1 MAPCSTVRTVNELEA
16 GQRNTLRPAIET
28 WSGRR
33 ESNPHDQ
40 LGRLELYH

>member
-1 MAPCSTVRTVNELEA
+1 MTITNGALIT
-16 GQRNTLRPAIET
+16 PADLGRDNK
-28 WSGRR
+28 SGRR

>member
-1 MAPCSTVRTVNELEA
+1 VQE
-16 GQRNTLRPAIET
+16 IEKYQQT
-28 WSGRR
+28 GIMWSGRR

>member
-1 MAPCSTVRTVNELEA
+1 MVRLAARQKIRVADMWEHE
-16 GQRNTLRPAIET
+16 IEKKSHS